1 MDTKVNLSDITS
13 TCEETLNC
21 PMVQLL
27 GALAGKWA
35 FPVLYRL
42 IIFDAPIRFGELQRS
57 IGKITQKELTKHLRQ
72 FESFGLITRTVYPEV
87 PLRVEYRITD
97 YGKTLEVPLSE
108 LARWSVT

>member
-35 FPVLYRL
+35 FPILYRL